1 MTRAEVENDF
11 EMRLK
16 KVGSSQGRGRL
27 AGHVMGLTWIIRIQR
42 PLTTESCA
50 HLFFP
55 GPPTRVIQCKRSL
68 QHLAP
73 SYQTSI

>member
-50 HLFFP
+50 HLFSQVLLP
-55 GPPTRVIQCKRSL
+55 ALSSVSALCST
-68 QHLAP
+68 
-73 SYQTSI
+73 